1 MRIYIVEEHNPSNEL
16 TRYWLFDELKNAQSF
31 VTFCMKPQMSKEGY
45 TYNIK
50 CSDPNDRR

>member
-1 MRIYIVEEHNPSNEL
+1 MRIYILEEYDPSNQL

>member
-1 MRIYIVEEHNPSNEL
+1 MRIYILEEYDPSSQL

-45 TYNIK
+45 TYTIRS
-50 CSDPNDRR
+50 SDPNDRR